1 MSPRKKKDPAAQ
13 LAETA
18 TIAFAEAQV
27 AAHPRGAPDTFHV
40 ALDTTPPVT
49 AVPERPCA
57 LETAPNGAKCVVSR
71 TDEGKAV
78 RLLTPAGAETLDAGD
93 LCYTL
98 PAGAKIRRV
107 GPAEYEAYRLGV
119 QEGPLFTVPSAR
131 LAVQRFLE
139 VVA

>member
-78 RLLTPAGAETLDAGD
+78 RLLHGESVTTLGPEDVFQ
-93 LCYTL
+93 TL
-98 PAGAKIRRV
+98 PAGVKVQKV
-107 GPAEYEAYRLGV
+107 GPATYRVFKMGISGDPVFEAG
-119 QEGPLFTVPSAR
+119 SAR
-131 LAVQRFLE
+131 DAVTRYLTM
-139 VVA
+139 A